1 MSPDID
7 ESNHAQA
14 DDLRTLALQLA
25 AFTGVLEQRGQQV
38 VQEVHDAAQRLQHE
52 AHGLAGTSERLAAAA
67 IEHIRQA
74 ATNAMTSGLHQPLDD
89 AGRSMQ
95 DGTQQI
101 RRAIHGLEERTR
113 GLGQALSAHAWKTF
127 VASAVASLAVIGVAV
142 YMVVQAHRVNVR
154 AEWIDQVNA
163 AIADGKLARCAEGGV
178 CARAGNKWVRLDQ

>member
-1 MSPDID
+1 M
-7 ESNHAQA
+7 
-14 DDLRTLALQLA
+14 
-25 AFTGVLEQRGQQV
+25 VLSGHPIGQTTCV
-38 VQEVHDAAQRLQHE
+38 ASTPAVL
-52 AHGLAGTSERLAAAA
+52 
-67 IEHIRQA
+67 
-74 ATNAMTSGLHQPLDD
+74 GLHFLLELM
-89 AGRSMQ
+89 ALFAVVYWGWTMQ